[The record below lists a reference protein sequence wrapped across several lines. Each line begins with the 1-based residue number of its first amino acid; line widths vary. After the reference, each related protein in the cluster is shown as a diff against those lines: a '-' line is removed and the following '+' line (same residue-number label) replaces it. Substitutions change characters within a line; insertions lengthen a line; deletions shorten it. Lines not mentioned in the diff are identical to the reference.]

1 MCFFLKHWVFYFVF
15 IEYYGSCSKS
25 FWKFGWVFF
34 SENGRVKKKE
44 FFGLFFLSKCSNKKA
59 VILTLY
65 LLRNWCQL
73 ICFSGLT
80 RRQRFN
86 FISEVVE
93 ETAAAL
99 VYIEIKDMGVRDYM
113 SGEPMTRS
121 NGSGFIIDPEG
132 LILTNA
138 HVVINKPRAKV
149 QVRLQ
154 DGRTFQGKN
163 RTNRIVETLVVYVVT
178 SYKPYTSNAKRPC

>member
-1 MCFFLKHWVFYFVF
+1 MILILHTD
-15 IEYYGSCSKS
+15 
-25 FWKFGWVFF
+25 
-34 SENGRVKKKE
+34 VK
-44 FFGLFFLSKCSNKKA
+44 LS
-59 VILTLY
+59 TY
-65 LLRNWCQL
+65 L
-73 ICFSGLT
+73 FSGLT

-163 RTNRIVETLVVYVVT
+163 RTNSGNT
-178 SYKPYTSNAKRPC
+178 